1 MKKKKPLQE
10 EDRKWIM
17 VSYKIGIYNRKEAR
31 IIDLDKITKIKGLD
45 KLDELTSAFRS
56 EEELKTYLFNQEL
69 ISLDEMKK
77 SLSIMYQYRGKVKK
91 LPIIYQDMK
100 KYLDIVY
107 LKAKMMAAAQDIEL
121 LEKLSR
127 HFSIGSDKFNPQG
140 VNVYDIRMYISD
152 FRSNG
157 EKHFDSKSLQL
168 ALDDM
173 WKKAVFK
180 LTDKVG
186 DIVDKKT
193 GEVKENYRGSRDLG
207 MFLYKHE
214 KTLEKKQ
221 EAAVEIKPEVKVEP
235 KKETLVEP
243 EWEQTTLFD
252 LTNKQK
258 DQVKE
263 EPKKWVL
270 SSEGEPDFP
279 PNSEEER
286 NYLRYLD
293 ELEELANNE
302 PIENH
307 PHYRR

>member
-1 MKKKKPLQE
+1 
-10 EDRKWIM
+10 M

-31 IIDLDKITKIKGLD
+31 IIDLDKITKIKSLD
-45 KLDELTSAFRS
+45 KLDELTSTFNS

-77 SLSIMYQYRGKVKK
+77 NLSIMYKNNGKVKK
-91 LPIIYQDMK
+91 LPIVYQDMK

-107 LKAKMMAAAQDIEL
+107 LKAKMMSASQDIEL
-121 LEKLSR
+121 LEKLAR
-127 HFSIGSDKFNPQG
+127 HYSIGSDKFNPQG
-140 VNVYDIRMYISD
+140 VNVSDIRMYISD

-157 EKHFDSKSLQL
+157 EKHFYSRALAL

-173 WKKAVFK
+173 WQKAVFK
-180 LTDKVG
+180 L
-186 DIVDKKT
+186 VDKKT

-207 MFLYKHE
+207 MFLYKYE
-214 KTLEKKQ
+214 KTLEKKEEKQ
-221 EAAVEIKPEVKVEP
+221 ETKVEVKTEKV
-235 KKETLVEP
+235 TEP
-243 EWEQTTLFD
+243 EWVQSTFFD
-252 LTNKQK
+252 IWSEESSRKT
-258 DQVKE
+258 DEKE
-263 EPKKWVL
+263 NNGKWVL

>member
-1 MKKKKPLQE
+1 
-10 EDRKWIM
+10 M

-45 KLDELTSAFRS
+45 KLDELTSTFNS

-77 SLSIMYQYRGKVKK
+77 SLSVMYKMNGKVKK

-100 KYLDIVY
+100 KYLDIVC
-107 LKAKMMAAAQDIEL
+107 LKAKMMSASQDIEL
-121 LEKLSR
+121 LEKLAR
-127 HFSIGSDKFNPQG
+127 HYSIGSDKFNPQG
-140 VNVYDIRMYISD
+140 VNVSDIRMYISD

-157 EKHFDSKSLQL
+157 EKHFDSKALEI

-180 LTDKVG
+180 L
-186 DIVDKKT
+186 INRST
-193 GEVKENYRGSRDLG
+193 GEVTENYRGTRDLG

-214 KTLEKKQ
+214 KTLEKKEEKQ
-221 EAAVEIKPEVKVEP
+221 ETKVEAKP
-235 KKETLVEP
+235 VKTTEP

-252 LTNKQK
+252 LINKQ
-258 DQVKE
+258 E
-263 EPKKWVL
+263 EVEGPKKWVL

-279 PNSEEER
+279 SNSEEER
-286 NYLRYLD
+286 NFQRY
-293 ELEELANNE
+293 LEELDEIADNE

>member
-1 MKKKKPLQE
+1 
-10 EDRKWIM
+10 M

-31 IIDLDKITKIKGLD
+31 IIDLDKITKIKSLD
-45 KLDELTSAFRS
+45 KLDELTSAFNS
-56 EEELKTYLFNQEL
+56 EDELKTYLFNQEL

-77 SLSIMYQYRGKVKK
+77 SLSVMYKNNGKVKK
-91 LPIIYQDMK
+91 LPIIYCDMK

-107 LKAKMMAAAQDIEL
+107 LKAKMMAAAQDIVL
-121 LEKLSR
+121 LEKLAR
-127 HFSIGSDKFNPQG
+127 HYSIGSDKFNPQG
-140 VNVYDIRMYISD
+140 VNVSDIRMYISD

-157 EKHFDSKSLQL
+157 EKHFYSRALEL

-173 WKKAVFK
+173 WQKAVFK
-180 LTDKVG
+180 L
-186 DIVDKKT
+186 VDKQT
-193 GEVKENYRGSRDLG
+193 GEVKENYRGTRDLG
-207 MFLYKHE
+207 MFLYKYE
-214 KTLEKKQ
+214 KTLEKKEEKQ
-221 EAAVEIKPEVKVEP
+221 ETKVEAKPVKV
-235 KKETLVEP
+235 TEP
-243 EWEQTTLFD
+243 EWEQTTFFD
-252 LTNKQK
+252 IWSEESSKKT
-258 DQVKE
+258 DEKE
-263 EPKKWVL
+263 NNGKWVL

>member
-1 MKKKKPLQE
+1 
-10 EDRKWIM
+10 M

-31 IIDLDKITKIKGLD
+31 IIDLDKITKIKSLD
-45 KLDELTSAFRS
+45 KLDELTSTFNS

-77 SLSIMYQYRGKVKK
+77 NLSIMYKNNGKVKK
-91 LPIIYQDMK
+91 LPIVYQDMK

-107 LKAKMMAAAQDIEL
+107 LKAKMMSASQDIEL
-121 LEKLSR
+121 LEKLAR
-127 HFSIGSDKFNPQG
+127 HYSIGSDKFNPQG
-140 VNVYDIRMYISD
+140 VNVSDIRMYISD

-157 EKHFDSKSLQL
+157 EKHFYSRALEL

-173 WKKAVFK
+173 WQKAVFK
-180 LTDKVG
+180 L
-186 DIVDKKT
+186 VDKKT

-207 MFLYKHE
+207 MFLYKYE

-258 DQVKE
+258 VQVKE

-286 NYLRYLD
+286 NYKRYLE
-293 ELEELANNE
+293 ELDELANNE

>member
-1 MKKKKPLQE
+1 
-10 EDRKWIM
+10 M

-31 IIDLDKITKIKGLD
+31 IIDLDKITKTKSLD
-45 KLDELTSAFRS
+45 KLDELTSTFNN

-77 SLSIMYQYRGKVKK
+77 SLSVMYQYRGKVKR

-100 KYLDIVY
+100 KYLDIIY
-107 LKAKMMAAAQDIEL
+107 LKYKMMAAAQDIEL
-121 LEKLSR
+121 LEKLAR
-127 HFSIGSDKFNPQG
+127 HYSIGSDKFNPQG
-140 VNVYDIRMYISD
+140 VNVSDIRMYISD

-157 EKHFDSKSLQL
+157 EKHFNSKSLEL
-168 ALDDM
+168 ALEDM
-173 WKKAVFK
+173 WKKAIFK

-186 DIVDKKT
+186 DIVDRTT

-207 MFLYKHE
+207 MFLYKYE

-221 EAAVEIKPEVKVEP
+221 EKQEPKVEV
-235 KKETLVEP
+235 KKETTIEQ

-252 LTNKQK
+252 LINKQEEI
-258 DQVKE
+258 VE

-286 NYLRYLD
+286 NYKRYLE
-293 ELEELANNE
+293 ELEEMANNE
-302 PIENH
+302 PFENH

>member
-1 MKKKKPLQE
+1 
-10 EDRKWIM
+10 M

-31 IIDLDKITKIKGLD
+31 IIDLDKITKIKSLD
-45 KLDELTSAFRS
+45 KLDELTSTFNS

-77 SLSIMYQYRGKVKK
+77 NLSIMYKNNGKVKK
-91 LPIIYQDMK
+91 LPIVYQDMK

-107 LKAKMMAAAQDIEL
+107 LKYKMMAAAQDIVL
-121 LEKLSR
+121 LEKLAR
-127 HFSIGSDKFNPQG
+127 HYSIGSDKFNPQG
-140 VNVYDIRMYISD
+140 VNVSDIRMYISD

-157 EKHFDSKSLQL
+157 EKHFYSRALEL

-173 WKKAVFK
+173 WQKAVFK
-180 LTDKVG
+180 L
-186 DIVDKKT
+186 VDKKT

-207 MFLYKHE
+207 MFLYKYE
-214 KTLEKKQ
+214 KTLEKKEENQ
-221 EAAVEIKPEVKVEP
+221 ETKVEVKTEKV
-235 KKETLVEP
+235 TEP
-243 EWEQTTLFD
+243 EWVQSTFFD
-252 LTNKQK
+252 IWSEESSRKT
-258 DQVKE
+258 DEKE
-263 EPKKWVL
+263 NNGKWVL

>member
-1 MKKKKPLQE
+1 
-10 EDRKWIM
+10 M

-31 IIDLDKITKIKGLD
+31 IIDLDKITKIKSLD
-45 KLDELTSAFRS
+45 KLDELTSTFNS

-77 SLSIMYQYRGKVKK
+77 NLSIMYKNNGKVKK
-91 LPIIYQDMK
+91 LPIVYQDMK

-107 LKAKMMAAAQDIEL
+107 LKAKMMSASQDIEL
-121 LEKLSR
+121 LEKLAR
-127 HFSIGSDKFNPQG
+127 HYSIGSDKFNPQG
-140 VNVYDIRMYISD
+140 VNVSDIRMYISD

-157 EKHFDSKSLQL
+157 EKHFYSRALEL

-173 WKKAVFK
+173 WQKAVFK
-180 LTDKVG
+180 L
-186 DIVDKKT
+186 VDKKT

-207 MFLYKHE
+207 MFLYKYE
-214 KTLEKKQ
+214 KTLEKKAEKQ
-221 EAAVEIKPEVKVEP
+221 ETKVEVKTEKV
-235 KKETLVEP
+235 TEP
-243 EWEQTTLFD
+243 EWEQTTLFG
-252 LTNKQK
+252 LINKQEEI
-258 DQVKE
+258 KE
-263 EPKKWVL
+263 EQKKWVL

-286 NYLRYLD
+286 NYKRYLEKLD
-293 ELEELANNE
+293 EIANNE

>member
-1 MKKKKPLQE
+1 
-10 EDRKWIM
+10 M

-31 IIDLDKITKIKGLD
+31 IIDLDKITKIKSLD
-45 KLDELTSAFRS
+45 KLDELTSAFNS

-69 ISLDEMKK
+69 ISLEEMKK
-77 SLSIMYQYRGKVKK
+77 SLSVMYKNSGKVKK
-91 LPIIYQDMK
+91 LPIIYSEMK

-107 LKAKMMAAAQDIEL
+107 LKYKMMAAAQNIEL
-121 LEKLSR
+121 LEKLAR

-140 VNVYDIRMYISD
+140 VNVSDIRMYISD

-157 EKHFDSKSLQL
+157 EHHFYSRALEL

-180 LTDKVG
+180 L
-186 DIVDKKT
+186 VDKNT
-193 GEVKENYRGSRDLG
+193 GEVKENYRGCRDLG
-207 MFLYKHE
+207 MFLYKYE
-214 KTLEKKQ
+214 KTLEKKEEKQ
-221 EAAVEIKPEVKVEP
+221 VIEVPKVTS
-235 KKETLVEP
+235 KKETKVEP
-243 EWEQTTLFD
+243 EWEQTTFFD
-252 LTNKQK
+252 IWSEENSKKTEE
-258 DQVKE
+258 KE

-286 NYLRYLD
+286 MYLRYL
-293 ELEELANNE
+293 EELDEIANNE

>member
-1 MKKKKPLQE
+1 
-10 EDRKWIM
+10 M

-31 IIDLDKITKIKGLD
+31 IIDLDKITKIKSLD
-45 KLDELTSAFRS
+45 KLDELTSTFNS

-77 SLSIMYQYRGKVKK
+77 NLSIMYKNNGKVKK
-91 LPIIYQDMK
+91 LPIVYQDMK

-107 LKAKMMAAAQDIEL
+107 LKAKMMSASQDIEL
-121 LEKLSR
+121 LEKLAR
-127 HFSIGSDKFNPQG
+127 HYSIGSDKFNPQG
-140 VNVYDIRMYISD
+140 VNVSDIRMYISD

-157 EKHFDSKSLQL
+157 EKHFYSRALEL

-173 WKKAVFK
+173 WQKAVFK
-180 LTDKVG
+180 L
-186 DIVDKKT
+186 VDKKT

-207 MFLYKHE
+207 MFLYKYE
-214 KTLEKKQ
+214 KTLEKKAEKQ
-221 EAAVEIKPEVKVEP
+221 ETKVEVKTEKV
-235 KKETLVEP
+235 TEP

-252 LTNKQK
+252 LINKQEEI
-258 DQVKE
+258 KE
-263 EPKKWVL
+263 EQKKWVL

>member
-1 MKKKKPLQE
+1 
-10 EDRKWIM
+10 M

-31 IIDLDKITKIKGLD
+31 IIDLDKITKIKSLD
-45 KLDELTSAFRS
+45 KLDELTSSFNS
-56 EEELKTYLFNQEL
+56 EDELKTYLFNQEL

-77 SLSIMYQYRGKVKK
+77 SLSVMYKNSGKVKK

-107 LKAKMMAAAQDIEL
+107 LKAKMIAASQDIDL
-121 LEKLSR
+121 LEKLAR
-127 HFSIGSDKFNPQG
+127 HYSIGSDKFNPQG
-140 VNVYDIRMYISD
+140 VNVSDIRLYIGD
-152 FRSNG
+152 YRSNG
-157 EKHFDSKSLQL
+157 EKHFYSRSLEI

-180 LTDKVG
+180 LIDRN
-186 DIVDKKT
+186 T
-193 GEVKENYRGSRDLG
+193 GEVKENYRGTRDLG
-207 MFLYKHE
+207 MFLYKYE
-214 KTLEKKQ
+214 KTLEKKEEKQ
-221 EAAVEIKPEVKVEP
+221 ETKVEIK
-235 KKETLVEP
+235 KETVTEP

-252 LTNKQK
+252 FMNKQEE
-258 DQVKE
+258 VKE

-270 SSEGEPDFP
+270 SSEGEPEFP

-286 NYLRYLD
+286 NYLKYLD
-293 ELEELANNE
+293 ELEEMANNE

>member
-1 MKKKKPLQE
+1 
-10 EDRKWIM
+10 M

-31 IIDLDKITKIKGLD
+31 IIDLDKITKIKSLD
-45 KLDELTSAFRS
+45 KLDELTSTFNS

-69 ISLDEMKK
+69 ISLDEMEKK
-77 SLSIMYQYRGKVKK
+77 LSIMYKNNGKVKK
-91 LPIIYQDMK
+91 LPIVYQDMK

-121 LEKLSR
+121 LEKLAR
-127 HFSIGSDKFNPQG
+127 HYSIGSDKFNPQG
-140 VNVYDIRMYISD
+140 VNVSDIRMYISD

-157 EKHFDSKSLQL
+157 EKHFYSRALEL

-180 LTDKVG
+180 L
-186 DIVDKKT
+186 VDKKT

-207 MFLYKHE
+207 MFLYKYE
-214 KTLEKKQ
+214 KTLEKKAEKQ
-221 EAAVEIKPEVKVEP
+221 ETKVEVKTEKV
-235 KKETLVEP
+235 TEP

-252 LTNKQK
+252 LINKQEEI
-258 DQVKE
+258 KE
-263 EPKKWVL
+263 EQKKWVL

-286 NYLRYLD
+286 NYKRYLE
-293 ELEELANNE
+293 ELDELANNE

>member
-1 MKKKKPLQE
+1 
-10 EDRKWIM
+10 M

-31 IIDLDKITKIKGLD
+31 IIDLDKITKIKSLD
-45 KLDELTSAFRS
+45 KLDELTSTFNS

-77 SLSIMYQYRGKVKK
+77 NLSIMYKNNGKVKK
-91 LPIIYQDMK
+91 LPIVYQDMK

-107 LKAKMMAAAQDIEL
+107 LKAKMMSASQDIEL
-121 LEKLSR
+121 LEKLAR
-127 HFSIGSDKFNPQG
+127 HYSIGSDKFNPQG
-140 VNVYDIRMYISD
+140 VNVSDIRMYISD

-157 EKHFDSKSLQL
+157 EKHFYSRALEL

-173 WKKAVFK
+173 WQKAVFK
-180 LTDKVG
+180 L
-186 DIVDKKT
+186 VDKKT

-207 MFLYKHE
+207 MFLYKYE

-286 NYLRYLD
+286 NYKRYLE
-293 ELEELANNE
+293 ELDELANNE

>member
-1 MKKKKPLQE
+1 
-10 EDRKWIM
+10 M
-17 VSYKIGIYNRKEAR
+17 VRYKIGIYNRKEAR
-31 IIDLDKITKIKGLD
+31 IIDLDKITKIKSLD
-45 KLDELTSAFRS
+45 KLDELTSTFSS

-69 ISLDEMKK
+69 ISLEEMKK

-107 LKAKMMAAAQDIEL
+107 LKAKMMSASQDIVL
-121 LEKLSR
+121 LEKLAR
-127 HFSIGSDKFNPQG
+127 HYSIGSDKFNPQG
-140 VNVYDIRMYISD
+140 VNVSDIRMYISD

-186 DIVDKKT
+186 DIVDRKT

-207 MFLYKHE
+207 MFLYKYE
-214 KTLEKKQ
+214 KTLEKKEQKQ
-221 EAAVEIKPEVKVEP
+221 ETKVEVKTEKVI
-235 KKETLVEP
+235 EP
-243 EWEQTTLFD
+243 EWVQSTFFD
-252 LTNKQK
+252 IWSKESSKEIGEKQNN
-258 DQVKE
+258 V
-263 EPKKWVL
+263 KWVL

-286 NYLRYLD
+286 NYKRYLEKLD
-293 ELEELANNE
+293 EIANNE

>member
-1 MKKKKPLQE
+1 
-10 EDRKWIM
+10 M

-31 IIDLDKITKIKGLD
+31 IIDLDKITKIKSLD
-45 KLDELTSAFRS
+45 KLDELTSTFNS

-77 SLSIMYQYRGKVKK
+77 NLSIMYKNNGKVKK
-91 LPIIYQDMK
+91 LPIVYQDMK

-107 LKAKMMAAAQDIEL
+107 LKAKMMSASQDIEL
-121 LEKLSR
+121 LEKLAR
-127 HFSIGSDKFNPQG
+127 HYSIGSDKFNPQG
-140 VNVYDIRMYISD
+140 VNVSDIRMYISD

-157 EKHFDSKSLQL
+157 EKHFYSRALEL

-173 WKKAVFK
+173 WQKAVFK
-180 LTDKVG
+180 L
-186 DIVDKKT
+186 VDKKT

-207 MFLYKHE
+207 MFLYKYE
-214 KTLEKKQ
+214 KTLEKKAEKQ
-221 EAAVEIKPEVKVEP
+221 ETKVEVKNEKV
-235 KKETLVEP
+235 TEP
-243 EWEQTTLFD
+243 EWVQSTFFD
-252 LTNKQK
+252 IWSEESSKKT
-258 DQVKE
+258 DEKE
-263 EPKKWVL
+263 NNGKWVL

-286 NYLRYLD
+286 NYKRYLE
-293 ELEELANNE
+293 ELDELANNE

>member
-1 MKKKKPLQE
+1 
-10 EDRKWIM
+10 M

-31 IIDLDKITKIKGLD
+31 IIDLDKITKIKNLE
-45 KLDELTSAFRS
+45 KLDELTSAFNS
-56 EEELKTYLFNQEL
+56 EDELKTYLFNQEL

-77 SLSIMYQYRGKVKK
+77 SLSVMYKNSGKVKK
-91 LPIIYQDMK
+91 IPIIYQDMK
-100 KYLDIVY
+100 KYIDIVY
-107 LKAKMMAAAQDIEL
+107 LKTKMMQASQDIEL
-121 LEKLSR
+121 LEKLAR

-140 VNVYDIRMYISD
+140 VNVSDIRMYISD

-157 EKHFDSKSLQL
+157 EHHFYSRALEL

-180 LTDKVG
+180 LIDKN
-186 DIVDKKT
+186 T
-193 GEVKENYRGSRDLG
+193 GEIKENYRGCRDLG
-207 MFLYKHE
+207 MFLYKYE
-214 KTLEKKQ
+214 KTLEKKEEKQ
-221 EAAVEIKPEVKVEP
+221 EAKVEAKPVKV
-235 KKETLVEP
+235 TEP
-243 EWEQTTLFD
+243 EWEQTTFFD
-252 LTNKQK
+252 VWSEESAKITEE
-258 DQVKE
+258 KE
-263 EPKKWVL
+263 NNGKWVL